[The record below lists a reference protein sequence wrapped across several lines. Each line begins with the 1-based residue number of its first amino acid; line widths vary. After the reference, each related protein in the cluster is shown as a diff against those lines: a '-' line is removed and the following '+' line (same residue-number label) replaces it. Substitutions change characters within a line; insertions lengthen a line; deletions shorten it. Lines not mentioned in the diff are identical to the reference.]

1 MAEDLVPPAESAGG
15 ILSAIPEEAG
25 RLAARAVRAGVP
37 ARLLGGLAFWLRC
50 PSVRS
55 GPYARGY
62 DDMDF
67 AVEARSATRLKDLL
81 IAAGYLPDKFFNGL
95 HGETRLYFAAPD
107 GRWSI
112 DVVIDELTMS
122 HRLDLRG
129 RLDGP
134 GLSVPLA
141 DLLLSKLQVWEIN
154 SKDLGD
160 TLCLLADHPVGD
172 ESDPEAISLPRIA
185 AVLGADWGF
194 CHTTERNLGKLADQW
209 AERPVPDPAC
219 DVPASIAEL
228 RRAIEAAPKTRA
240 WRMRSR
246 IGERVRWYQTPEE
259 VGH

>member
-1 MAEDLVPPAESAGG
+1 MTDDQVPPAESAGG
-15 ILSAIPEEAG
+15 LLSAIGAEAA
-25 RLAARAVRAGVP
+25 RLAELTVRAGVP
-37 ARLLGGLAFWLRC
+37 ARLLGGLAFWVRC
-50 PSVRS
+50 PSARS

-67 AVEARSATRLKDLL
+67 AVEARAATRLKDLL
-81 IAAGYLPDKFFNGL
+81 IAEGYLPDKFFNAL

-129 RLDGP
+129 RLGGA
-134 GLSVPLA
+134 GLTIPLA

-160 TLCLLADHPVGD
+160 TLCLLADHPLGG
-172 ESDPEAISLPRIA
+172 ESDAEAISLPRIA
-185 AVLGADWGF
+185 AVLGSDWGF
-194 CHTTERNLGKLADQW
+194 CHTTERNLGKLAGQW
-209 AERPVPDPAC
+209 AGRPVPGPAC
-219 DVPASIAEL
+219 DVPASIARL
-228 RRAIEAAPKTRA
+228 RRAIDEAPKTRA
-240 WRMRSR
+240 WRMRGR

>member
-1 MAEDLVPPAESAGG
+1 MADDVMPPASSAGG
-15 ILSAIPEEAG
+15 ILPDIADEAA
-25 RLAARAVRAGVP
+25 RLADLTKRAGLP

-67 AVEARSATRLKDLL
+67 AVESRAATRLKDLL
-81 IAAGYLPDKFFNGL
+81 IAQGYLPDRFFNGL
-95 HGETRLYFAAPD
+95 HGESRLYFAAPD
-107 GRWSI
+107 RRWSV

-129 RLDGP
+129 RLSGSGP
-134 GLSVPLA
+134 TIPLA
-141 DLLLSKLQVWEIN
+141 DLLLTKLQVWEIN

-160 TLCLLADHPVGD
+160 MLCLLADHRLGD
-172 ESDPEAISLPRIA
+172 DDDPEAIGLTRVA

-194 CHTTERNLGKLADQW
+194 CHTAERNLGKLAGQW
-209 AERPVPDPAC
+209 ADRPVPDARC
-219 DVPASIAEL
+219 DVPSALGRLL
-228 RRAIEAAPKTRA
+228 RVIEEAPKTRA

-246 IGERVRWYQTPEE
+246 IGERVRWYQSPEE